1 MIGVDV
7 IDLRQCRDLIGH
19 RDRQI
24 VQTNIFAQR
33 YAVRAGLGD
42 DVIADIMDIA
52 GRGAG
57 AAAWAIVQLARHQR
71 NF

>member
-1 MIGVDV
+1 
-7 IDLRQCRDLIGH
+7 
-19 RDRQI
+19 
-24 VQTNIFAQR
+24 
-33 YAVRAGLGD
+33 
-42 DVIADIMDIA
+42 VIADIMDIA